1 MDMDVCDVCWLT
13 ILKMLI
19 KMVNVKYLSSYLCLS
34 VISVNKNCFKLC
46 INVTDYPNIVYKII

>member
-19 KMVNVKYLSSYLCLS
+19 KMVNVKYLSSFLCP
-34 VISVNKNCFKLC
+34 VISVNKNCSKLC
-46 INVTDYPNIVYKII
+46 INVTDYSNIVYKII

>member
-13 ILKMLI
+13 ILKKLI